1 MYIIWTKV
9 LNLLHFTPIE
19 AKNNNKHIKNSFV
32 VHVQSQEMTILFYSN
47 VVLNCFQNGNRVSKY
62 FSILG
67 LHITSLELGPD
78 YSNYL
83 SE

>member
-9 LNLLHFTPIE
+9 LNLLHLKPIE
-19 AKNNNKHIKNSFV
+19 AKNNNKHIKNIV
-32 VHVQSQEMTILFYSN
+32 LLYMYNHKKGLFYSY

>member
-9 LNLLHFTPIE
+9 QNLLHFTPIE
-19 AKNNNKHIKNSFV
+19 AKNNNKHIKNIV
-32 VHVQSQEMTILFYSN
+32 LLYMYNHKKWLFYSY